1 MPDPIF
7 ERYKE
12 ALRAGH
18 VAALRGRP
26 DDALQHYRVAASIAP
41 DRALPHIGMADVL
54 LRLGRHEEALA
65 ASAAALRLAPLDEA
79 GLDLTGRIH
88 AAAGRGGDAA
98 GCLDRLADIL
108 EGQGRTEDACSAATR
123 AMAADPTDARRDR
136 LGALQSAVDAERARL
151 AESVW
156 TPGTVDGVGAVPAV
170 VLTGAPASAPRPAA
184 TAQPAP
190 SASLVSLT
198 APARPTAQV
207 VPREPRPRVK
217 PAAATGMSEPAAPGE
232 PAGSSATAEA
242 SELERPSGTTAAP
255 AQPGG
260 PLSSKPVNPDE
271 LFVTAED
278 LASEGKAREAARLY
292 VDASMLYLEAGA
304 SDTAVDA
311 CLRALATAPAETDV
325 HLTLARIDLATGHD
339 GRAAEK
345 LDLLARLLSLE
356 RDEDGLTRVAAFREL
371 ASPPGGG
378 TRAHRHARRAAES

>member
-98 GCLDRLADIL
+98 ACLDRLADIL

-170 VLTGAPASAPRPAA
+170 VLAGAPASAPRPAP
-184 TAQPAP
+184 TAQPAL

-198 APARPTAQV
+198 APARPAAQV
-207 VPREPRPRVK
+207 VHREPRPRVK
-217 PAAATGMSEPAAPGE
+217 PAEATGMSEPATPGE
-232 PAGSSATAEA
+232 PAGSSATAE
-242 SELERPSGTTAAP
+242 LERPSGTTVAP

-260 PLSSKPVNPDE
+260 PLSSKPTVNPDE

-304 SDTAVDA
+304 ADTAVDA

-325 HLTLARIDLATGHD
+325 HLTLARIDLATGHH

-345 LDLLARLLSLE
+345 LDLLDRLLSLE

-371 ASPPGGG
+371 ASPLGGG